1 MTPPPI
7 QVEVSNTSVAWT
19 LELVTPWSA
28 CGPAQAHPLL
38 DAEVVAKVRVQ
49 TSVLTGA
56 ACLSGGVDVSV
67 GGGAAA
73 LLPWDA
79 TAAAATTTFNAL
91 LGASKSEDGVHVER
105 RGDGQSSA
113 VFVVRHLRGGA
124 RPALLAVDGAP
135 LLKRS
140 YAADWATHTDDA
152 GGAAV
157 SLEHTAPGGIEL
169 LPIPGRY
176 LSAPTNQSTVRPRLQ
191 RSQHQPATG
200 RT

>member
-28 CGPAQAHPLL
+28 CGPAQAHPLI

-79 TAAAATTTFNAL
+79 TAAAATTTPLKNSHNMLDTSDSTAV
-91 LGASKSEDGVHVER
+91 GR
-105 RGDGQSSA
+105 RSIEA
-113 VFVVRHLRGGA
+113 WRRLAILRG
-124 RPALLAVDGAP
+124 
-135 LLKRS
+135 
-140 YAADWATHTDDA
+140 
-152 GGAAV
+152 
-157 SLEHTAPGGIEL
+157 
-169 LPIPGRY
+169 
-176 LSAPTNQSTVRPRLQ
+176 Q
-191 RSQHQPATG
+191 
-200 RT
+200 